1 MTGETKMNR
10 TKTMLMT
17 TAVSVGL
24 IASGAQ
30 AAETIKVGLAVPL
43 TGDFA
48 PYNEVAGAQCMAKMI
63 NDAGGI
69 NGQEIELLIQDTG
82 SDTQAAISL
91 TERFVSEGI
100 VAMATIPFSDTM
112 IPVAQI
118 AAANGVTLIQ
128 SQSTQVEMH
137 TGVVDNFLTNVAPDP
152 YTAAAAA
159 NYALSQGV
167 KNVAIFTSDEGGSWS
182 ARTPEWFAEVIE
194 ANGGTLQAKLNYSSG
209 TTDWSPQIAE
219 LKALDPAPDAVYIS
233 WAMPDIG
240 ILVRQMRS
248 AGLDAWVV
256 GSDGFDDPSLD
267 ALAADDPTILDKVFF
282 GTLAPAVPGSRIEA
296 FQTACAEIGVEVNGL
311 FPALG
316 GDMIKI
322 IEHGIN
328 AAGSTDPSAIR
339 DAIRAADS
347 IPVMS
352 VEAISFKDTN
362 SYALRDIPVIGFK
375 DGKRLVLS
383 QEIPANVPS
392 WP

>member
-1 MTGETKMNR
+1 MKKRYIIKTLMLSTAMSMGFMTAGALAEDVIKI
-10 TKTMLMT
+10 
-17 TAVSVGL
+17 GL
-24 IASGAQ
+24 P
-30 AAETIKVGLAVPL
+30 VPL

-48 PYNEVAGAQCMAKMI
+48 AYNEVDGARCMAEMI
-63 NDAGGI
+63 NREGGVD
-69 NGQEIELLIQDTG
+69 GKKFELLIQDTG
-82 SDTQAAISL
+82 SDTQTAISL
-91 TERFVSEGI
+91 TEKFLGEGI
-100 VAMATIPFSDTM
+100 VALGTIPFSDTM

-118 AAANGVTLIQ
+118 AGAQGVSVIQ

-137 TGVVDNFLTNVAPDP
+137 SGVVDNFLTNVAPDP

-182 ARTPEWFAEVIE
+182 ARTPQWFAEVIE
-194 ANGGTLQAKLNYSSG
+194 ANGGKLQTTLNYSSG

-240 ILVRQMRS
+240 ILIRQMRS

-267 ALAADDPTILDKVFF
+267 ALAGDDPTVLDKVFF
-282 GTLAPAVPGSRIEA
+282 GTLAPAVPGSRIDE
-296 FQTACAEIGVEVNGL
+296 FQKQCAEIDMEVSGL
-311 FPALG
+311 FPSLG
-316 GDMIKI
+316 ADMIKI
-322 IEHGIN
+322 VAYGVK
-328 AAGSTDPSAIR
+328 ASGSIDPVAIR
-339 DAIRAADS
+339 EAIRSAKE

-352 VEAISFKDTN
+352 VESITFDGTN
-362 SYALRDIPVIGFK
+362 SYALREIPVIGFK
-375 DGKRLVLS
+375 DGKRVVLS

>member
-1 MTGETKMNR
+1 MKKRHIIKTLMLSTAMSMGFMTAGALAEDVIKI
-10 TKTMLMT
+10 
-17 TAVSVGL
+17 GL
-24 IASGAQ
+24 P
-30 AAETIKVGLAVPL
+30 VPL

-48 PYNEVAGAQCMAKMI
+48 AYNEVDGARCMAEMI
-63 NDAGGI
+63 NREGGVD
-69 NGQEIELLIQDTG
+69 GKKFELLIQDTG
-82 SDTQAAISL
+82 SDTQTAISL
-91 TERFVSEGI
+91 TEKFLGEGI
-100 VAMATIPFSDTM
+100 VALGTIPFSDTM

-118 AAANGVTLIQ
+118 AGAQGVSVIQ

-137 TGVVDNFLTNVAPDP
+137 SGVVDNFLTNVAPDP

-182 ARTPEWFAEVIE
+182 ARTPQWFAEVIE
-194 ANGGTLQAKLNYSSG
+194 ANGGTLQTTLNYSSG

-240 ILVRQMRS
+240 ILIRQMRS

-267 ALAADDPTILDKVFF
+267 ALAGDDPTVLDKVFF
-282 GTLAPAVPGSRIEA
+282 GTLAPAVPGSRIDE
-296 FQTACAEIGVEVNGL
+296 FQKQCAEIDMKVSGL
-311 FPALG
+311 FPSLG
-316 GDMIKI
+316 ADMIKI
-322 IEHGIN
+322 VAYGVK
-328 AAGSTDPSAIR
+328 ASGSIDPVAIR
-339 DAIRAADS
+339 EAIRSAKE

-352 VEAISFKDTN
+352 VETITFDGTN
-362 SYALRDIPVIGFK
+362 SYALREIPVIGFK
-375 DGKRLVLS
+375 DGKRVVLS
-383 QEIPANVPS
+383 QEIPANVPT

>member
-1 MTGETKMNR
+1 MKKRHIIKTLMLSTAMSMGFMTAGALAEDVIKI
-10 TKTMLMT
+10 
-17 TAVSVGL
+17 GL
-24 IASGAQ
+24 P
-30 AAETIKVGLAVPL
+30 VPL

-48 PYNEVAGAQCMAKMI
+48 AYNEVDGARCMAEMI
-63 NDAGGI
+63 NREGGVD
-69 NGQEIELLIQDTG
+69 GKKFELLIQDTG
-82 SDTQAAISL
+82 SDTQTAISL
-91 TERFVSEGI
+91 TEKFLGEGI
-100 VAMATIPFSDTM
+100 VALGTIPFSDTM

-118 AAANGVTLIQ
+118 AGAQGVSVIQ

-137 TGVVDNFLTNVAPDP
+137 SGVVDNFLTNVAPDP

-182 ARTPEWFAEVIE
+182 ARTPQWFAEVIE
-194 ANGGTLQAKLNYSSG
+194 ANGGTLQTTLNYSSG

-240 ILVRQMRS
+240 ILIRQMRS

-267 ALAADDPTILDKVFF
+267 ALAGDDLTVLDKVFF
-282 GTLAPAVPGSRIEA
+282 GTLAPAVPGSRIDE
-296 FQTACAEIGVEVNGL
+296 FQKQCAEIDMKVSGL
-311 FPALG
+311 FPSLG
-316 GDMIKI
+316 ADMIKI
-322 IEHGIN
+322 VAYGVK
-328 AAGSTDPSAIR
+328 ASGSIDPVAIR
-339 DAIRAADS
+339 EAIRSAKE

-352 VEAISFKDTN
+352 VETITFDGTN
-362 SYALRDIPVIGFK
+362 SYALREIPVIGFK
-375 DGKRLVLS
+375 DGKRVVLS
-383 QEIPANVPS
+383 QEIPANVPT

>member
-1 MTGETKMNR
+1 MSKFGTW
-10 TKTMLMT
+10 LLAT
-17 TAVSVGL
+17 TAGVGL
-24 IASGAQ
+24 AAS
-30 AAETIKVGLAVPL
+30 AATADTIKIGLAVPL

-48 PYNEVAGAQCMAKMI
+48 PYNEVAGAQCMVKMI
-63 NDAGGI
+63 NEAGGI
-69 NGQEIELLIQDTG
+69 DGQELELLIQDTG
-82 SDTQAAISL
+82 ADTQAAISL
-91 TERFVSEGI
+91 TEKFLGEGI
-100 VAMATIPFSDTM
+100 VALSTIPFSDTM

-118 AAANGVTLIQ
+118 AAANGVTVIQ

-137 TGVVDNFLTNVAPDP
+137 AGVVDNFVTNVAPDP

-167 KNVAIFTSDEGGSWS
+167 QNVAIFTSDEGGSWS
-182 ARTPEWFAEVIE
+182 ASTPKWFAEVIE
-194 ANGGTLQAKLNYSSG
+194 ANGGTLQATLNYTSG

-267 ALAADDPTILDKVFF
+267 ALANEDASILDKVFF
-282 GTLAPAVPGSRIEA
+282 GTLAPAVPDSRIDA
-296 FQTACAEIGVEVNGL
+296 FQKECAAIGVEVEGL
-311 FPALG
+311 FPSLG
-316 GDMIKI
+316 GDMVKI
-322 IEHGIN
+322 VEHGIRS
-328 AAGSTDPSAIR
+328 AGSTDPSAIR

-352 VEAISFKDTN
+352 VESISFKDTT

-375 DGKRLVLS
+375 DGQRVVLTE
-383 QEIPANVPS
+383 EIPANVPS